1 MTLATYYP
9 QVQDTRHSSTELIQA
24 FGYKITKP
32 GDPYKKV
39 GESDRGIG
47 ISKQLPYLPFFGA
60 GAVAQIGVLEIGE
73 ESATLNV
80 YGENNLERM
89 QKLAQRLANKIIRP
103 VYVKLAG
110 EKQFVL

>member
-1 MTLATYYP
+1 M
-9 QVQDTRHSSTELIQA
+9 
-24 FGYKITKP
+24 
-32 GDPYKKV
+32 
-39 GESDRGIG
+39 
-47 ISKQLPYLPFFGA
+47 
-60 GAVAQIGVLEIGE
+60 AQIGVLEIGE